1 MVVLRRLDDLVLIDN
16 STTLTVNAP
25 GTENRTT
32 FLPFHSLVDRAI
44 AVLVSTLCL
53 ESMMIGACTYEYH
66 KQATV

>member
-1 MVVLRRLDDLVLIDN
+1 M
-16 STTLTVNAP
+16 LTVNAP
-25 GTENRTT
+25 GTENKTT

-44 AVLVSTLCL
+44 AVLISTLCL